1 MKKSLVAISLIAG
14 FSTLLNAVDFDTKIS
29 VGGASAK
36 LDGETYNQYA
46 LGYTS
51 NTRLDNGIMLGFG
64 NSLAYGSLRSGVDV
78 TTLDMD
84 LRAGYEI
91 IPDLRGYALGT
102 GVLQTVDNDS
112 ASGLGYGAA
121 VEYRI
126 TSNVAFEGSYKT
138 TDMRDSGSDYSY
150 DTSNIALKF
159 NY

>member
-1 MKKSLVAISLIAG
+1 
-14 FSTLLNAVDFDTKIS
+14 
-29 VGGASAK
+29 
-36 LDGETYNQYA
+36 
-46 LGYTS
+46 
-51 NTRLDNGIMLGFG
+51 MLGFG

>member
-1 MKKSLVAISLIAG
+1 MKTFQDSEAKLAGLNYLVPLYAQDSLKQQFFINELDSVANAFPKYVKSLPENLFVRQYLLTKGLIEQMPK
-14 FSTLLNAVDFDTKIS
+14 TV
-29 VGGASAK
+29 
-36 LDGETYNQYA
+36 ETYKW
-46 LGYTS
+46 
-51 NTRLDNGIMLGFG
+51 
-64 NSLAYGSLRSGVDV
+64 
-78 TTLDMD
+78 
-84 LRAGYEI
+84 RAGYEI

-126 TSNVAFEGSYKT
+126 TSHVAFEGSYKT